1 MDISPLNRPVSAR
14 DLPLEKLAG
23 SAQVPE
29 SEKVA
34 EVSRQ
39 FEAVL
44 VRQILSNGQKTHFK
58 SKHTSD
64 SASSGVYKD
73 MITVQMADGVTQ
85 GRGLGLAR
93 VLAGQ
98 MDRAAKAKADA
109 PEPRTPPAQNPYIKA
124 APTKGGATK
133 LMH

>member
-1 MDISPLNRPVSAR
+1 MEISPLNRTVSTR

-23 SAQVPE
+23 STQVPE
-29 SEKVA
+29 KEKVA

-64 SASSGVYKD
+64 STSSGVYKD
-73 MITVQMADGVTQ
+73 MITVQMADGVTK
-85 GRGLGLAR
+85 GRGLGLAT
-93 VLAGQ
+93 VLASQ
-98 MDRAAKAKADA
+98 MDRASKARTDA
-109 PEPRTPPAQNPYIKA
+109 PEPRTPVLKNPWLDA